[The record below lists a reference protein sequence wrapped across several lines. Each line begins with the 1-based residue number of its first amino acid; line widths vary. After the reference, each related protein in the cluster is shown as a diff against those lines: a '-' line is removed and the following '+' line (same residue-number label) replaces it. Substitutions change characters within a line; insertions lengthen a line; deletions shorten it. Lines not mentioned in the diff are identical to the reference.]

1 MSSIVD
7 ISNIKKKGGGGV
19 LGISCIEAIQNILL
33 GNSMGFVTLSIITW
47 VEKQRSKAKWRI
59 ESCILM
65 VDFCSWE
72 RLRFVKKIHRW
83 RESGKMKIPSPV
95 LCSLGDKML

>member
-7 ISNIKKKGGGGV
+7 ISNVKKGGGGV

-65 VDFCSWE
+65 VDF
-72 RLRFVKKIHRW
+72 LFMGKVAI
-83 RESGKMKIPSPV
+83 REKDSSV
-95 LCSLGDKML
+95 A